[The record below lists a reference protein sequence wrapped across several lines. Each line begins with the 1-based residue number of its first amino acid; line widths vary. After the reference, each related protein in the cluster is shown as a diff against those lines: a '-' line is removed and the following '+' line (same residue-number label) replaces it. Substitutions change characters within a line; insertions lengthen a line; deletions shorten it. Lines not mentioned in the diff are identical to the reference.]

1 MPLLLLLLLF
11 YYYLYPSVSYF
22 LATPASK
29 GCPCSMIS
37 SVSSSHGL
45 CHFCL
50 CTAVTRSPEN
60 RGFIRSLILRLVSCS
75 VALGLMCPLCTLDL
89 GTRSLHQP
97 CRIRLPL
104 PAKWFSGV
112 LDFPNPLFYTNKTNK
127 DIGHSPLCSCGLLA
141 PVYRRGPFPP
151 IPCARSVLGFR
162 FVQAKSTVAFVESS
176 SQVRGYLTTSVHLAF
191 GSAMLIIW
199 RGTHF
204 KGLETLT

>member
-1 MPLLLLLLLF
+1 
-11 YYYLYPSVSYF
+11 
-22 LATPASK
+22 
-29 GCPCSMIS
+29 MIS

-176 SQVRGYLTTSVHLAF
+176 SQCGLAL
-191 GSAMLIIW
+191 GMLVESGEGGAGCLNSSGCSMSNWKYRI
-199 RGTHF
+199 RVVPST
-204 KGLETLT
+204 GLCWQP